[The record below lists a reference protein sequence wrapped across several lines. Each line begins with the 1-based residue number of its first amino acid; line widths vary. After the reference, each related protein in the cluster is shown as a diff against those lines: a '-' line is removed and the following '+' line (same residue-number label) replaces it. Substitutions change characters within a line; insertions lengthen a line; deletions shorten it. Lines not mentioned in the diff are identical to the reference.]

1 MDPYSVLGV
10 SRSASDEEIKKEYRE
25 LVKKYHPD
33 KYKDSDLKDMASEK
47 LKEVNAAYDE
57 IQRMRQNK
65 SSASYESANGS
76 RYQSSYGNAG
86 YRSSYSSYSSNP
98 KYNTV
103 RSKIQM
109 NDISGAEAILNS
121 MTDHDAEWY
130 YLMGVVCLRK
140 GWYDGAR
147 QHFTQAYNMNPSNPE
162 YAQAYQS
169 VNHMGQGF
177 GGFYG
182 NGTNVGGCSMCDI
195 CTGLM
200 CADLCCGGGRC
211 C

>member
-1 MDPYSVLGV
+1 M
-10 SRSASDEEIKKEYRE
+10 
-25 LVKKYHPD
+25 KKYHPD

-109 NDISGAEAILNS
+109 NDISGAEAIFKF
-121 MTDHDAEWY
+121 HDGSRCRMV
-130 YLMGVVCLRK
+130 LS
-140 GWYDGAR
+140 
-147 QHFTQAYNMNPSNPE
+147 H
-162 YAQAYQS
+162 
-169 VNHMGQGF
+169 
-177 GGFYG
+177 
-182 NGTNVGGCSMCDI
+182 
-195 CTGLM
+195 
-200 CADLCCGGGRC
+200 GGGVSAQGLV
-211 C
+211 